1 LHLAKKKDK
10 LKTGPNMLIG
20 FTVNDLD
27 YSVKEQEVKF
37 FKELTEEPFGKQAII
52 IDPDSHLI
60 SISGLKTKSTEGFDL
75 LGFIGTE

>member
-27 YSVKEQEVKF
+27 YSVKEQEKKCKIF
-37 FKELTEEPFGKQAII
+37 QGTHRGTIWQAGYYYR
-52 IDPDSHLI
+52 S
-60 SISGLKTKSTEGFDL
+60 
-75 LGFIGTE
+75 